1 MTYKEARVYLD
12 EMSKYGSVLGL
23 DTIRGLLRELG
34 NPQDDLK
41 FIHIAGTNGKGSVLA
56 YTSMILS
63 KAGYKTGRYVSPTV
77 ISYLEKI
84 QIDGKWISESEF
96 AEIMEEIKEAIDRL
110 VCKGE
115 PVPTVFEVETAM
127 AFLYFKKQKCDLVV
141 LETGLG
147 GETDATNV
155 IKNTVCAVF
164 ATMGDTVEEIA
175 QTKSGII
182 KPGCTVVSARQQENV
197 RLILQK
203 KAESLNCIYTE
214 AEPEQMS
221 IEKEDYKGLTFSY
234 KKYAHMQNHIA
245 GECQRENLSVALE
258 VIESLSNLGYPVV
271 IVDGAHNEDAAKKL
285 KTSIERYFT
294 GEELIL
300 IMGVFKDKEYEK
312 IVQILCPSAK
322 RVYTVDLPNKERTLP
337 AEKLAEC
344 VRDCMTEQMS
354 VYAEKSIG
362 DAVAKAYTYATED
375 SGKRAVIACGSLSY
389 LSEVIRCME
398 GCVQN
403 PQRKERI

>member
-96 AEIMEEIKEAIDRL
+96 AEIMEEIKEAVDRL

-147 GETDATNV
+147 GGTDATNV

-164 ATMGDTVEEIA
+164 ATISVDHLGGDREIPW
-175 QTKSGII
+175 KRSHRRN
-182 KPGCTVVSARQQENV
+182 PGSSTGMYGGVS
-197 RLILQK
+197 K
-203 KAESLNCIYTE
+203 T
-214 AEPEQMS
+214 
-221 IEKEDYKGLTFSY
+221 
-234 KKYAHMQNHIA
+234 A
-245 GECQRENLSVALE
+245 GECQTDPAKESRES
-258 VIESLSNLGYPVV
+258 
-271 IVDGAHNEDAAKKL
+271 
-285 KTSIERYFT
+285 
-294 GEELIL
+294 ELYIHRSRA
-300 IMGVFKDKEYEK
+300 GTDEYR
-312 IVQILCPSAK
+312 K
-322 RVYTVDLPNKERTLP
+322 RRL
-337 AEKLAEC
+337 
-344 VRDCMTEQMS
+344 
-354 VYAEKSIG
+354 
-362 DAVAKAYTYATED
+362 
-375 SGKRAVIACGSLSY
+375 
-389 LSEVIRCME
+389 
-398 GCVQN
+398 
-403 PQRKERI
+403 

>member
-155 IKNTVCAVF
+155 IQF
-164 ATMGDTVEEIA
+164 AQYLQRSVL
-175 QTKSGII
+175 II
-182 KPGCTVVSARQQENV
+182 WG
-197 RLILQK
+197 
-203 KAESLNCIYTE
+203 
-214 AEPEQMS
+214 
-221 IEKEDYKGLTFSY
+221 
-234 KKYAHMQNHIA
+234 
-245 GECQRENLSVALE
+245 
-258 VIESLSNLGYPVV
+258 
-271 IVDGAHNEDAAKKL
+271 
-285 KTSIERYFT
+285 
-294 GEELIL
+294 
-300 IMGVFKDKEYEK
+300 
-312 IVQILCPSAK
+312 
-322 RVYTVDLPNKERTLP
+322 
-337 AEKLAEC
+337 
-344 VRDCMTEQMS
+344 
-354 VYAEKSIG
+354 
-362 DAVAKAYTYATED
+362 
-375 SGKRAVIACGSLSY
+375 
-389 LSEVIRCME
+389 
-398 GCVQN
+398 
-403 PQRKERI
+403 

>member
-1 MTYKEARVYLD
+1 M
-12 EMSKYGSVLGL
+12 
-23 DTIRGLLRELG
+23 
-34 NPQDDLK
+34 
-41 FIHIAGTNGKGSVLA
+41 
-56 YTSMILS
+56 
-63 KAGYKTGRYVSPTV
+63 
-77 ISYLEKI
+77 
-84 QIDGKWISESEF
+84 
-96 AEIMEEIKEAIDRL
+96 
-110 VCKGE
+110 
-115 PVPTVFEVETAM
+115 
-127 AFLYFKKQKCDLVV
+127 YFKKQKCDLVV

-164 ATMGDTVEEIA
+164 ATISVDHLGVIGDTLEEIA

-197 RLILQK
+197 RLILRK

-258 VIESLSNLGYPVV
+258 VIESLRKLGYQIEEGAVRDGLDATRWEGRFTCLSEDPVV

-300 IMGVFKDKEYEK
+300 IMGVFKDKE
-312 IVQILCPSAK
+312 L
-322 RVYTVDLPNKERTLP
+322 
-337 AEKLAEC
+337 
-344 VRDCMTEQMS
+344 
-354 VYAEKSIG
+354 
-362 DAVAKAYTYATED
+362 
-375 SGKRAVIACGSLSY
+375 
-389 LSEVIRCME
+389 
-398 GCVQN
+398 
-403 PQRKERI
+403 